1 MRRMVDEG
9 FLDMEVLA
17 ALPPTKLIEALSI
30 LTDDY
35 ETWISEQ
42 RSRIGVEVVGYDEA
56 AKQAM
61 ERCHEIL
68 ARLREGVSVI
78 ESDES
83 ARWSFSTRRFSTR

>member
-9 FLDMEVLA
+9 FLDMDVLA
-17 ALPPTKLIEALSI
+17 GLEPEKLIEALSI

-42 RSRIGVEVVGYDEA
+42 RARIGVDVLDYDDA

-61 ERCHEIL
+61 DKCDSIL
-68 ARLREGVSVI
+68 IRLREGI
-78 ESDES
+78 
-83 ARWSFSTRRFSTR
+83 FGH